1 MVGFAKD
8 VGVGRGTTDEAAC
21 NAAELEAA
29 VEAYDPVS
37 FQGDTLLPFRANRTS
52 RDDMTLFLA
61 VVTKLLVTIP
71 SNMAKRFTT
80 KALNSTHVSTH
91 MSPLCCISRRNRC
104 TNSSPMFY
112 GSLSNDTLLLTKKL
126 TQTSIQR
133 WDRMTVHRIRTCN
146 FKVGS

>member
-1 MVGFAKD
+1 MVGFAKA
-8 VGVGRGTTDEAAC
+8 VGAGRGTTGEAAG
-21 NAAELEAA
+21 NTRG
-29 VEAYDPVS
+29 S
-37 FQGDTLLPFRANRTS
+37 SGGMISSTLLPFRANRTS

-61 VVTKLLVTIP
+61 VVTELLVTIP

-80 KALNSTHVSTH
+80 KALNNTHVSTR
-91 MSPLCCISRRNRC
+91 MSPLCCINLRNGC

-112 GSLSNDTLLLTKKL
+112 GSLSNDTLLLTKKF

-133 WDRMTVHRIRTCN
+133 WDRMTVHQIRTCN